1 MQQGLT
7 MNWKTVFLMI
17 ISTVALAVVNS
28 IIKYF
33 EGYSEFQLVFFRCVI
48 SLIISVF
55 QLNILKINPWGN
67 NKPVLI
73 LRGVAGVLALIMG
86 FVLIKNVPLGT
97 AIMLNYLSPIFT
109 AFIAVFWLKEKVKPL
124 QWFYLLICV
133 LGVLILKKGE
143 LSLTFNLLLLG
154 LGASSLAGLAYN
166 CVRVCRTTDHPL
178 VVVLYFPL
186 VGTPVALI
194 LTLLFRKWIW
204 PTAFDWM
211 IILVLGTLTQ
221 VAQIAL
227 TKALQSDKA
236 ANVSVLKYLGVVH
249 AFIIGWLF
257 FGEQISILSGIGTLV
272 VLMGVVLFSWKRQ
285 LKNY

>member
-1 MQQGLT
+1 

-17 ISTVALAVVNS
+17 ISTVAFAIVNS

-33 EGYSEFQLVFFRCVI
+33 EEYSEFQLVFFRCVI
-48 SLIISVF
+48 SLIISGF
-55 QLNILKINPWGN
+55 QLRLLKISPWGN

-73 LRGVAGVLALIMG
+73 LRGFAGVLALIMG

-124 QWFYLLICV
+124 QWFYLFICV
-133 LGVLILKKGE
+133 LGVWILKNGE

-186 VGTPVALI
+186 IGTPVALV
-194 LTLLFRKWIW
+194 LTLLFQEWIW

-211 IILVLGTLTQ
+211 IIVVLGTLTQ
-221 VAQIAL
+221 VAQITL

-236 ANVSVLKYLGVVH
+236 ANVTVLKYLGVVH

-285 LKNY
+285 LKTID

>member
-1 MQQGLT
+1 